1 MFKNPLAV
9 IAAGVLLAV
18 VANIYLFSTGEELT
32 QVVTQTLFADTIIVL
47 TLVPVVESIRM
58 REEKHNL
65 PIQTRVRSGMKTVA
79 LYAFVIAICTFVL
92 FKLFGEPLIAEKLNL
107 LSALIDDEIA
117 KGNFTEQQ
125 KAEQLEAANRF
136 YSPSLQV
143 MIVIMANLIVGFI
156 SSILAAVLV
165 KK

>member
-9 IAAGVLLAV
+9 IAAGILLAV
-18 VANIYLFSTGEELT
+18 AANIFLFSTGEELT

-58 REEKHNL
+58 REEKQNL

-79 LYAFVIAICTFVL
+79 LYAFVIAVSTFIL
-92 FKLFGEPLIAEKLNL
+92 FKLFGEPLIAQKLNL
-107 LSALIDDEIA
+107 LSELIDDEIA
-117 KGNFTEQQ
+117 KGNFTQQQ
-125 KAEQLEAANRF
+125 KVDQLEAANRF
-136 YSPSLQV
+136 YSSSLQV

-165 KK
+165 RK